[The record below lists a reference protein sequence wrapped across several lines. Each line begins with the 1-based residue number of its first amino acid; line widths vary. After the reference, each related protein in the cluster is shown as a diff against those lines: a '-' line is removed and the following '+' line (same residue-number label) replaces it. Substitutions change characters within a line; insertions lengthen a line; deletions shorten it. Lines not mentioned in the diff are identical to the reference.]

1 MVDITEDDINI
12 SLEKML
18 LYNRFRKEYLT
29 YRTSHLLGKTTKF
42 TSDMEIPRDSVLH
55 MIDNFERNESP
66 IPNLDYPFISNSSK
80 RLYVQSVTSVIEM
93 DYKYIYNSNVNRRE
107 IMHFYNSED
116 RIQRSLSYKQFIT
129 NRNNMMIF
137 NYNPLTKINMREPR
151 LKNYKKFDIIFRTI
165 LKNIFEI
172 YKFNSD
178 KIHFLPIFFKNKN
191 IPRQRYL
198 KALDKINHV
207 TIKKTDTYDFF
218 FIIELLRFIE
228 KQEDSMFM
236 DFDYD
241 FLNKLHFILNIK
253 DTFRIFTLPEL
264 ENIIEKDGKLDTSK
278 VTRFIQ
284 GINEFTTAHGIVEDI
299 RKDDDK
305 DKSPPTPSRHT
316 TVQKPPVY
324 RIKKK
329 TKKQIIED
337 DINNAILNS
346 KKEDLKTEKIDDFK
360 KRSKQALLNVTYDK
374 VTINEALKD
383 KKEDEIYTEK
393 NDLSKVIKNK
403 DITDKSLLKSSIVDF
418 DTSYINKELDKDIL
432 KVLHSFNKIG
442 LALIDIDIVD
452 KIEEHSKIR
461 NVKVHYKDLDMGKS
475 HKFNFNIPYI
485 EENGMIKFSGVDY
498 KLQKQQVILPIVKIA
513 HNKVNLTS
521 NLNKTII
528 ERSDYKRNKFDLH
541 IHEYIAELNRNKL
554 IEVEFSNEDLSEYK
568 LPLDYA
574 ILAGSYKS
582 LKFKN
587 INLNFES
594 RGGDYTKSNLVIFG
608 EMHNKESVAASRK
621 RILDAGF
628 KIIYHEFAH
637 VKDDKDWAKKNNITL
652 KKIDLPLKSKTE
664 YEKMKDNMVAWH
676 RERERHMLSII
687 ESIDPNEKAAILLG
701 NDHVMDKDSVVA
713 KSGFDRVDANGVFY
727 KGERSEGSDNIFIG
741 NKGAYDIYFGYDNII
756 RIYDKNK
763 IIEKYTIREF
773 FRYHFENSKVEL
785 SKIPKEYIEIK
796 LLDKKFP
803 IIFLI
808 AFRLGLTKVLKDLEV
823 EYRTV
828 PVNTRFIL
836 AQDEI
841 AIRFRD
847 QQFIF
852 NRYPL
857 RNSLLLAGFEKFK
870 KILSKIYLEDMD
882 DQNTYFKILDEM
894 SIRKNYLKGINDYFD
909 YFVDPI
915 TKDVLLEMNMPIDFY
930 GLLIK
935 ATEMLTDTK
944 HKPPASIENFRI
956 RSYELI
962 PAIIYNKLAREFS
975 IQDANRYLEKRK
987 FSIPP
992 DAILY
997 TILQDP
1003 TCNVFEDIN
1012 PFHDLKMENSVTNS
1026 GFGGRDAQAM
1036 VARDRVYADDAIGV
1050 ISESTPDSGKVGVSY
1065 VLSTN
1070 PNIKN
1075 SRGMFETQNTKK
1087 DAINMFSPGAVLTP
1101 AAHQDDSKRIG
1112 YISNQLSHQI
1122 ATKNSET
1129 SRVRTGFESVLP
1141 YRVSDSY
1148 AIKARY
1154 DGEIIDIDENKQLL
1168 KVRYNKVSKANKTL
1182 SLNKSFKPDNV
1193 FYYPIDK
1200 KDKSK
1205 YNILDIIE
1213 YNKSFF
1219 TLNDII
1225 DFIDFKEAINL
1236 EDIPYLTKYVKGKNE
1251 EDITILKLD
1260 FMEDR
1265 YITEV
1270 LEYNT
1275 IYSIAAGSYIK
1286 QSRDA
1291 ISKQKGY
1298 KFKQN
1303 EILVY
1308 NTDFFQLD
1316 PFTND
1321 ISWKSG
1327 VLANVFI
1334 IDKNESYEDSAEL
1347 SKNFA
1352 DKLISSIAH
1361 KRIIQMDKN
1370 TSIKEIKKIGDM
1382 VEIPTPI
1389 IKITDANIEAF
1400 SEGEE
1405 QDSFLTDLNTRAL
1418 KSKYIGE
1425 IVDIEILHTDDQKEL
1440 HPSIQKLIKEKI
1452 NRKNTSFYKDTTN
1465 QQNKNIHSPIPL
1477 YSKLYGI
1484 DFDSKETVAVVFTIN
1499 ENVQLGVGDKII
1511 LSSQAKATIG
1521 SVMTHSPIDE
1531 DGIEVN
1537 MLFGA
1542 SSLR

>member
-1 MVDITEDDINI
+1 M
-12 SLEKML
+12 
-18 LYNRFRKEYLT
+18 
-29 YRTSHLLGKTTKF
+29 
-42 TSDMEIPRDSVLH
+42 
-55 MIDNFERNESP
+55 
-66 IPNLDYPFISNSSK
+66 
-80 RLYVQSVTSVIEM
+80 Q
-93 DYKYIYNSNVNRRE
+93 
-107 IMHFYNSED
+107 FYNSED
-116 RIQRSLSYKQFIT
+116 RITRSLNFKQYIT
-129 NRNNMMIF
+129 NRNNVMIF
-137 NYNPLTKINMREPR
+137 NYNPLITVKIRESR
-151 LKNYKKFDIIFRTI
+151 LKNYKKFIIIFKTI
-165 LKNIFEI
+165 LKNIYDV
-172 YKFNSD
+172 YKFKSD
-178 KIHFLPIFFKNKN
+178 KIHFIPIFFNNKN
-191 IPRQRYL
+191 INRIRYI
-198 KALDKINHV
+198 KALKKLDHV
-207 TIKKTDTYDFF
+207 SIKKTDTYDFF
-218 FIIELLRFIE
+218 FIIHILKFI
-228 KQEDSMFM
+228 KKDTDSLFS

-241 FLNKLHFILNIK
+241 FLHKLHFVLNIK
-253 DTFRIFTLPEL
+253 NDFRIFTLPEL
-264 ENIIEKDGKLDTSK
+264 ENIIAKDGELDTSK
-278 VTRFIQ
+278 FTKFIN
-284 GINEFTTAHGIVEDI
+284 GLNDFTTAHGMGEEVNEED
-299 RKDDDK
+299 DEK
-305 DKSPPTPSRHT
+305 DKSPPTPSSHVK
-316 TVQKPPVY
+316 VQKEPI
-324 RIKKK
+324 RKIIRKS
-329 TKKQIIED
+329 KKQIVND

-346 KKEDLKTEKIDDFK
+346 KKEDLKKERIDDFK
-360 KRSKQALLNVTYDK
+360 KKSKESLLNVSYNK
-374 VTINEALKD
+374 VTINEALND
-383 KKEDEIYTEK
+383 KKDNEIYVEK
-393 NDLSKVIKNK
+393 NDLSKIIKNK

-418 DTSYINKELDKDIL
+418 DKTYINNELDRDIL

-442 LALIDIDIVD
+442 LTLIEINITD

-498 KLQKQQVILPIVKIA
+498 KIQKQQVILPIVKIA
-513 HNKVNLTS
+513 EDKVNLTS
-521 NLNKTII
+521 NLNKTIVM
-528 ERSDYKRNKFDLH
+528 RSDYKRNKFKLH
-541 IHEYIAELNRNKL
+541 IHDFIAELNREKL
-554 IEVEFSNEDLSEYK
+554 IEVEFSNEDLSKYK

-582 LKFKN
+582 IKFQN
-587 INLNFES
+587 INLDFSNRS
-594 RGGDYTKSNLVIFG
+594 GDYSESNLVIFG
-608 EMHNKESVAASRK
+608 EMHNKESVAESRK
-621 RILDAGF
+621 RILNAGF

-652 KKIDLPLKSKTE
+652 KKIDLPLKSNTE

-687 ESIDPNEKAAILLG
+687 ETIDPSEKVAILLG
-701 NDHVMDKDSVVA
+701 NDHVMDSGSVVA

-727 KGERSEGSDNIFIG
+727 KGERSEGSDNIYIG
-741 NKGAYDIYFGYDNII
+741 TKGNYKIYFGYDNII

-763 IIEKYTIREF
+763 VTEKYTLREF
-773 FRYHFENSKVEL
+773 FRYHFENEKIEFP
-785 SKIPKEYIEIK
+785 KIPKEYVEIK

-808 AFRLGLTKVLKDLEV
+808 AYRLGLTKVLKDLEI
-823 EYRTV
+823 EYRTA
-828 PVNTRFIL
+828 PVNTRFTL
-836 AQDEI
+836 AIDEI
-841 AIRFRD
+841 SIKFRD
-847 QQFIF
+847 QYLIF

-870 KILSKIYLEDMD
+870 KILTKIYLEDMD
-882 DQNTYFKILDEM
+882 DQNTYFKILEEM

-915 TKDVLLEMNMPIDFY
+915 TKDILIEMDMPTDFY
-930 GLLIK
+930 GLLIT
-935 ATEMLTDTK
+935 ATEMLTHTK
-944 HKPPASIENFRI
+944 YKPPASVENFRI

-975 IQDANRYLEKRK
+975 IQDANRYLERRK

-992 DAILY
+992 DAIIY

-1036 VARDRVYADDAIGV
+1036 VTRDRVYADDAVGIV
-1050 ISESTPDSGKVGVSY
+1050 SESSPDSGKVGVSY

-1075 SRGMFETQNTKK
+1075 QRGMFETQDPIK
-1087 DAINMFSPGAVLTP
+1087 DPINILSPGAILTP
-1101 AAHQDDSKRIG
+1101 GAHQDDSKRIG

-1122 ATKNSET
+1122 ATENSET
-1129 SRVRTGFESVLP
+1129 SRVRTGFESILP

-1148 AIKARY
+1148 AIKAKY
-1154 DGEIIDIDENKQLL
+1154 DGEIIDVDENKQLL

-1182 SLNKSFKPDNV
+1182 PINRSFRPDDV

-1205 YNILDIIE
+1205 YNILDIVE

-1225 DFIDFKEAINL
+1225 DFIEFKESMDIEN
-1236 EDIPYLTKYVKGKNE
+1236 IPYLFKYIKDKNE
-1251 EDITILKLD
+1251 ENIIILKLN

-1275 IYSIAAGSYIK
+1275 VYSIAAGSYIK

-1291 ISKQKGY
+1291 ISKEKGF

-1316 PFTND
+1316 PFTQD
-1321 ISWKSG
+1321 ISWKHG
-1327 VLANVFI
+1327 TPANVFI
-1334 IDKNESYEDSAEL
+1334 IDKNEVIEDSVEM
-1347 SKNFA
+1347 SKDFA
-1352 DKLISSIAH
+1352 DKLVSSIAH

-1382 VEIPTPI
+1382 LEIPTPI
-1389 IKITDANIEAF
+1389 IRITDANIEAF
-1400 SEGEE
+1400 SEDED
-1405 QDSFLTDLNTRAL
+1405 QDGFLTDLNTRAL

-1440 HPSIQKLIKEKI
+1440 HPSIQKLIREKI
-1452 NRKNTSFYKDTTN
+1452 SRKNTSFYKDTTY

-1484 DFDSKETVAVVFTIN
+1484 DFDNKDTVAIVFTIN
-1499 ENVQLGVGDKII
+1499 ENIQLGVGDKII

-1521 SVMTHSPIDE
+1521 SIMIQPPKDE
-1531 DGIEVN
+1531 DGNDIN
-1537 MLFGA
+1537 IFFGA
-1542 SSLR
+1542 SSLSDRIITSWLIQGMSEKILEKLEDQVVTIYDKK